1 MSRTLFLY
9 VFKDLLRIF
18 LLTTGALAGIM
29 SFGGLLRPLTEH
41 GLDAA
46 QVGKVLTYFLP
57 AMMTYSLPI
66 SALFATTVVY
76 GRLAADNELTA
87 CRAAGISYRSIAAPA
102 AVLGLTVA
110 LVSLLFLCFLVPNF
124 SLKVERVVYSNLAQL
139 VANKIETTR
148 QIRQGDH
155 TIYAQSAVVRP
166 PDPSR
171 PREQVVTLN
180 GVMIISYDKVASSK
194 TNMQV
199 PGEFFLASSATVF
212 IRRGGRADDE
222 YTIEVLLD
230 NGTMF
235 PRSRAGKTQAGLRAT
250 RFGPVPIPSPID
262 EDTKF
267 MDIRKLHALSK
278 DPRGSQRVRI
288 ELTKIVREDQAGR
301 YLQDVLAELNGRTG
315 RYRFESANGTLD
327 ETFELSLGK
336 GDDQKAWLHRGVLHA
351 KGVKW
356 NEELNGTLKSTSDV
370 EQVEIK
376 VRATP
381 EGQMAVSAELMGAST
396 RSGEM
401 LIGHQSLLRSF
412 NVPMP
417 PAVRAIGDRSVDHYL
432 GAGQAATLASGR
444 VALLRQMLYLGNSIH
459 SEMHSRASFA
469 VSCLILVIVGCALGM
484 MFKSGNFLTAF
495 AISVVP
501 ALLCIALIVTG
512 ANVSN
517 SVPWRLENFQNPL
530 NTGIALIWSGNVAVL
545 VMAVVLMWKLQRQ

>member
-18 LLTTGALAGIM
+18 VLTSGALAGIM

-41 GLDAA
+41 GLDAG
-46 QVGKVLTYFLP
+46 QVGRVLTYFLP

-87 CRAAGISYRSIAAPA
+87 CRAAGISYFSISAPA

-110 LVSLLFLCFLVPNF
+110 LVSLLFLCFVVPNF

-166 PDPSR
+166 PDPAR

-180 GVMIISYDKVASSK
+180 GVMIVSYDKLASSK

-199 PGEFFLASSATVF
+199 PGEFFLASSATVL
-212 IRRGGRADDE
+212 IRRGGQADDE
-222 YTIEVLLD
+222 YSIEVLLD
-230 NGTMF
+230 NGSMF
-235 PRSRAGKTQAGLRAT
+235 PRSRAGKSQAGLKAT

-278 DPRGSQRVRI
+278 DPRGSQRVRT
-288 ELTKIVREDQAGR
+288 ELTKIIRDDQSAQ
-301 YLQDVLAELNGRTG
+301 YLQDLLAELNART
-315 RYRFESANGTLD
+315 RYRFNAGA
-327 ETFELSLGK
+327 ETFELQLGGGEK
-336 GDDQKAWLHRGVLHA
+336 HKAYVHRNALHA
-351 KGVKW
+351 KAVRW
-356 NEELNGTLKSTSDV
+356 VEEQNGTVKSTSDV
-370 EQVEIK
+370 EEVK
-376 VRATP
+376 VTVRATP
-381 EGQMAVSAELMGAST
+381 EGYMAVSAELLGSST
-396 RSGEM
+396 RSGE
-401 LIGHQSLLRSF
+401 LVSGHESLLRSF
-412 NVPMP
+412 NVPMT
-417 PAVRAIGDRSVDHYL
+417 PAVRAIANRSTDYYL
-432 GAGQAATLASGR
+432 AGGTAKVLDAGHT
-444 VALLRQMLYLGNSIH
+444 ALLREWLCLGNAIH

-501 ALLCIALIVTG
+501 ALMCIALIVTG

-517 SVPWRLENFQNPL
+517 SVPWKLANFQNPL
-530 NTGIALIWSGNVAVL
+530 NTGLALIWSGNAAVL
-545 VMAVVLMWKLQRQ
+545 VMAVVLMTKLQRQ